1 MTDGASV
8 GLLGVPLDLG
18 SGRRGTDMGP
28 SALRIAGL
36 TRRIEGLGITVQDH
50 GYVAVA
56 APETRQ
62 PGDATL
68 RFGREIFRTC
78 RRLRDR
84 VRGIV
89 DGGALPLVLGG
100 DHSIAMGTVAGVAA
114 HLLERKG
121 KLGLLWIDA
130 HADLNTPNTSPS
142 GNVHG
147 MPLAVIL
154 GRGAPMLLDLLAAQP
169 MVSVENT
176 AILGLRAVD
185 PGEKDRIRRLGV
197 SVYSMKDLDERGVS
211 TCVREALD
219 TVCKNTAGFHL
230 SYDMDAVDPEVAPGV
245 GTPVQGGLTY
255 REAHLACEL
264 VAESGRMLAMEVVE
278 VTPMLVMRN
287 KTAQVAIGL
296 IQSALGKRIY

>member
-18 SGRRGTDMGP
+18 SGRRGTDRGP

-154 GRGAPMLLDLLAAQP
+154 GRGGPMLLDLLAAQP

-264 VAESGRMLAMEVVE
+264 VAESGRMLSMEVVE
-278 VTPMLVMRN
+278 VNPMLDERN
-287 KTAQVAIGL
+287 KTAQVAVGL

>member
-1 MTDGASV
+1 
-8 GLLGVPLDLG
+8 
-18 SGRRGTDMGP
+18 MGP

-36 TRRIEGLGITVQDH
+36 TKRLENLAVTVSDH

-62 PGDATL
+62 PGDETL

-84 VRGIV
+84 VRAIIDSGS
-89 DGGALPLVLGG
+89 LPLVLGG
-100 DHSIAMGTVAGVAA
+100 DHSIAMGTVSGVAA
-114 HLLERKG
+114 HLLEQKK

-130 HADLNTPNTSPS
+130 HADLNTPDTSPS

-154 GRGAPMLLDLLAAQP
+154 GRGAPMLLDLLEAQP
-169 MVSVENT
+169 MVSVQNT

-185 PGEKDRIRRLGV
+185 PGEKERIKRLGV
-197 SVYSMKDLDERGVS
+197 SVYSMQDLDERGLS
-211 TCVREALD
+211 PCVREALE
-219 TVCKNTAGFHL
+219 TVSKGTAGFHL
-230 SYDMDAVDPEVAPGV
+230 SFDMDAVDPEVAPGV

-255 REAHLACEL
+255 REAHLTCEL
-264 VAESGRMLAMEVVE
+264 VAESERMLSMEVVE
-278 VTPMLVMRN
+278 VNPMLDERN
-287 KTAQVAIGL
+287 KTAQVAVGL

>member
-1 MTDGASV
+1 MTDGLSV

-36 TRRIEGLGITVQDH
+36 TKRLENLAVTVSDH

-62 PGDATL
+62 PGDETL

-84 VRGIV
+84 VRAIIDSGS
-89 DGGALPLVLGG
+89 LPLVLGG
-100 DHSIAMGTVAGVAA
+100 DHSIAMGTVSGVAA
-114 HLLERKG
+114 HLLEQKK

-130 HADLNTPNTSPS
+130 HADLNTPDTSPS

-154 GRGAPMLLDLLAAQP
+154 GRGAPMLLDLLEARP
-169 MVSVENT
+169 MVSVQNT

-185 PGEKDRIRRLGV
+185 PGEKERIKRLGV
-197 SVYSMKDLDERGVS
+197 SVYSMQDLDERGLS
-211 TCVREALD
+211 PCVREALE
-219 TVCKNTAGFHL
+219 TVSKGTAGFHL
-230 SYDMDAVDPEVAPGV
+230 SFDMDAVDPEVAPGV

-264 VAESGRMLAMEVVE
+264 VAESGRMLSMEVVE
-278 VTPMLVMRN
+278 VNPMLDERN
-287 KTAQVAIGL
+287 KTAQVAVGL

>member
-1 MTDGASV
+1 MTDGLSV

-36 TRRIEGLGITVQDH
+36 TKRLENLAVTVSDH

-62 PGDATL
+62 PGDETL

-84 VRGIV
+84 VRAIIDSGS
-89 DGGALPLVLGG
+89 LPLVLGG
-100 DHSIAMGTVAGVAA
+100 DHSIAMGTVSGVAA
-114 HLLERKG
+114 HLLEQKK

-130 HADLNTPNTSPS
+130 HADLNTPDTSPS

-154 GRGAPMLLDLLAAQP
+154 GRGAPMLLDLLEAQP
-169 MVSVENT
+169 MVSVQNT

-185 PGEKDRIRRLGV
+185 PGEKERIKRLGV
-197 SVYSMKDLDERGVS
+197 SVYSMQDLDERGLS
-211 TCVREALD
+211 PCVREALE
-219 TVCKNTAGFHL
+219 TVSKGTAGFHL
-230 SYDMDAVDPEVAPGV
+230 SFDMDAVDPEVAPGV

-255 REAHLACEL
+255 REAHLTCEL
-264 VAESGRMLAMEVVE
+264 VAESERMLSMEVVE
-278 VTPMLVMRN
+278 VNPMLDERN
-287 KTAQVAIGL
+287 KTAQVAVGL

>member
-1 MTDGASV
+1 MTDGPSV

-36 TRRIEGLGITVQDH
+36 TRRIENLGVTVSDH

-62 PGDATL
+62 PGEETL

-78 RRLRDR
+78 RRVRDR
-84 VRGIV
+84 VRAIV

-100 DHSIAMGTVAGVAA
+100 DHSIAMGTVAGMAA
-114 HLLERKG
+114 HVGEQRK

-130 HADLNTPNTSPS
+130 HADLNTPDTSPS

-154 GRGAPMLLDLLAAQP
+154 GRGAPMLLDLLEARP

-185 PGEKDRIRRLGV
+185 PGEKERIRRLGV
-197 SVYSMKDLDERGVS
+197 SVYSMQDLDERGLS
-211 TCVREALD
+211 ACVREALE
-219 TVCKNTAGFHL
+219 TVCKGTAGFHL

-264 VAESGRMLAMEVVE
+264 VAESRRMLSMEVVE
-278 VTPMLVMRN
+278 VNPMLDERN
-287 KTAQVAIGL
+287 KTAQVAVGL

>member
-130 HADLNTPNTSPS
+130 HADLNTPDTSPS

-264 VAESGRMLAMEVVE
+264 VAESGRMLSMEVVE
-278 VTPMLVMRN
+278 VNPMLDVRN

-296 IQSALGKRIY
+296 MQSALGKRIY

>member
-1 MTDGASV
+1 M

-36 TRRIEGLGITVQDH
+36 TKRLENLAVTVSDH

-62 PGDATL
+62 PGDETL

-84 VRGIV
+84 VRAIIDSGS
-89 DGGALPLVLGG
+89 LPLVLGG
-100 DHSIAMGTVAGVAA
+100 DHSIAMGTVSGVAA
-114 HLLERKG
+114 HLLEQKK

-130 HADLNTPNTSPS
+130 HADLNTPDTSPS
-142 GNVHG
+142 GTVHG

-154 GRGAPMLLDLLAAQP
+154 GRGAPMLLDLLEARP
-169 MVSVENT
+169 MVSVQNT

-185 PGEKDRIRRLGV
+185 PGEKERIKRLGV
-197 SVYSMKDLDERGVS
+197 SVYSMQDLDERGLS
-211 TCVREALD
+211 PCVREALE
-219 TVCKNTAGFHL
+219 TVSKGTAGFHL
-230 SYDMDAVDPEVAPGV
+230 SFDMDAVDPEVAPGV

-255 REAHLACEL
+255 REAHLTCEL
-264 VAESGRMLAMEVVE
+264 VAESERMLSMEVVE
-278 VTPMLVMRN
+278 VNPMLDERN
-287 KTAQVAIGL
+287 KTAQVAVGL